1 MKILSFLVL
10 LLLLQGGAQAGPAD
24 ARPGQEGGAEAQAQA
39 AARETARETE
49 RETPPDGAPEKAGGK
64 AAAREAAR
72 ETERETLRDGPP
84 EKAGADSGGW
94 LPCPHCNPAERLIID
109 LNYYKQVLTILEKI
123 NEQRNNVD
131 PRLLQPVH
139 AALVESHPNLA
150 RLLADKP
157 KPPPDP
163 APAKKAGQRAK
174 KAPPPP
180 PPKPPAPKK
189 KGLEGL
195 VVGHVNEGNKALGI
209 QPGVVLVKNGRPFSL
224 SVGATIKHNG
234 RAYKIIDAAL
244 IKDPRRGNRH
254 EVRLQDLGSKK
265 IHVVPWQ

>member
-1 MKILSFLVL
+1 MKTLLFLVL
-10 LLLLQGGAQAGPAD
+10 LLLLQGGAQAGPAN
-24 ARPGQEGGAEAQAQA
+24 ARPGQDGQAEAGAKA
-39 AARETARETE
+39 ATPE
-49 RETPPDGAPEKAGGK
+49 RPRDGASEKAGVD
-64 AAAREAAR
+64 
-72 ETERETLRDGPP
+72 DG
-84 EKAGADSGGW
+84 
-94 LPCPHCNPAERLIID
+94 LPCPHCNAAERLIIE

-123 NEQRNNVD
+123 NEQRNNID

-150 RLLADKP
+150 RLLAYKP
-157 KPPPDP
+157 KPQPDP
-163 APAKKAGQRAK
+163 APAKKAGQLAQ
-174 KAPPPP
+174 KAPPP

-244 IKDPRRGNRH
+244 VKDPRRGSRH
-254 EVRLQDLGSKK
+254 EVRLQDLGNKK

>member
-1 MKILSFLVL
+1 MKTLPFLVL
-10 LLLLQGGAQAGPAD
+10 LLLLQGGAQAGPAHV
-24 ARPGQEGGAEAQAQA
+24 RPGQEGGAEAQAKA
-39 AARETARETE
+39 AARETARETL
-49 RETPPDGAPEKAGGK
+49 RDGASEKAGAK
-64 AAAREAAR
+64 AAAR
-72 ETERETLRDGPP
+72 ETERETLKDGAP
-84 EKAGADSGGW
+84 EKAGADGGGW

-163 APAKKAGQRAK
+163 APAKKAGQRAQ

-254 EVRLQDLGSKK
+254 EVRLQDLGNKK

>member
-1 MKILSFLVL
+1 MKTLPFLVL
-10 LLLLQGGAQAGPAD
+10 LLLLQGGAQAGQAN
-24 ARPGQEGGAEAQAQA
+24 ARPGQEGGAEARA
-39 AARETARETE
+39 
-49 RETPPDGAPEKAGGK
+49 K
-64 AAAREAAR
+64 AAAREATR
-72 ETERETLRDGPP
+72 ETPRDAASER
-84 EKAGADSGGW
+84 ANADGGW
-94 LPCPHCNPAERLIID
+94 LPCPHCNAAERLIVD

-123 NEQRNNVD
+123 NEQRNNID
-131 PRLLQPVH
+131 PHLLQPIH
-139 AALVESHPNLA
+139 AALVESHPKLA

-163 APAKKAGQRAK
+163 PAAKKTGQRAK
-174 KAPPPP
+174 KTPPPP

-254 EVRLQDLGSKK
+254 EVRLQDLGNKK
-265 IHVVPWQ
+265 IHIVPWQ

>member
-1 MKILSFLVL
+1 MKTLPFLVL

-24 ARPGQEGGAEAQAQA
+24 ARSEQEGGAEARA
-39 AARETARETE
+39 
-49 RETPPDGAPEKAGGK
+49 K
-64 AAAREAAR
+64 AAGREAAR

-84 EKAGADSGGW
+84 EKAEAKAAARETERETLRDGALEKAGADSGGW

-131 PRLLQPVH
+131 PHLLRPVH

-174 KAPPPP
+174 KTPPPP

-254 EVRLQDLGSKK
+254 EVRLQDLGNKK

>member
-1 MKILSFLVL
+1 MKTLPFLVL

-24 ARPGQEGGAEAQAQA
+24 ARPGQEGGAEVQA
-39 AARETARETE
+39 
-49 RETPPDGAPEKAGGK
+49 K

-72 ETERETLRDGPP
+72 ETERETLRDGAP
-84 EKAGADSGGW
+84 EKAGAKAAARETERETLRDGASEKAGANSGGW

-174 KAPPPP
+174 KTPPPP

-254 EVRLQDLGSKK
+254 EVRLQDLGNKK

>member
-1 MKILSFLVL
+1 MKTLPFLVL
-10 LLLLQGGAQAGPAD
+10 LLLLQGGAQAGPANG
-24 ARPGQEGGAEAQAQA
+24 RPGQEGGAEAQA
-39 AARETARETE
+39 
-49 RETPPDGAPEKAGGK
+49 K
-64 AAAREAAR
+64 AATREAA
-72 ETERETLRDGPP
+72 RETLRDGPP
-84 EKAGADSGGW
+84 EKAGGKAAARETERETLGDGTPEKAGADGGGW

-174 KAPPPP
+174 KTPPPP

-244 IKDPRRGNRH
+244 VKDPRRGNRH
-254 EVRLQDLGSKK
+254 EVRLQDLGNKK

>member
-1 MKILSFLVL
+1 MKILPFLVL

-24 ARPGQEGGAEAQAQA
+24 ARSEQEGGAEARAKA
-39 AARETARETE
+39 AARETARETLRDGASE
-49 RETPPDGAPEKAGGK
+49 KAGAKAGARETLRDGAPEKAG
-64 AAAREAAR
+64 
-72 ETERETLRDGPP
+72 
-84 EKAGADSGGW
+84 ADSGW

-163 APAKKAGQRAK
+163 AAAKKAGQRAK
-174 KAPPPP
+174 KTPPPP

-254 EVRLQDLGSKK
+254 EVRLQDLGNKK

>member
-1 MKILSFLVL
+1 MKTLPFLVL
-10 LLLLQGGAQAGPAD
+10 LLLLQGGAQAGPAN
-24 ARPGQEGGAEAQAQA
+24 ARSEQEGGAEAGSKA
-39 AARETARETE
+39 AT
-49 RETPPDGAPEKAGGK
+49 RETPPDAPPEKAGAK
-64 AAAREAAR
+64 AAVREAAR
-72 ETERETLRDGPP
+72 ETERETERETLRDGAP

-163 APAKKAGQRAK
+163 AAAKKAGQRAQ

-254 EVRLQDLGSKK
+254 EVRLQDLGNKK

>member
-1 MKILSFLVL
+1 MKILLFLVL
-10 LLLLQGGAQAGPAD
+10 LLLLQGGAQAGPAQ
-24 ARPGQEGGAEAQAQA
+24 ARPGPEDRAEARADA
-39 AARETARETE
+39 APRD
-49 RETPPDGAPEKAGGK
+49 PAPV
-64 AAAREAAR
+64 
-72 ETERETLRDGPP
+72 
-84 EKAGADSGGW
+84 KAGAAGDG
-94 LPCPHCNPAERLIID
+94 LPCPHCNAAERLIID

-123 NEQRNNVD
+123 NEQRNNID
-131 PRLLQPVH
+131 PHLLRPVH

-157 KPPPDP
+157 KPPPAP
-163 APAKKAGQRAK
+163 APAKKAGQLAK

-195 VVGHVNEGNKALGI
+195 AVGHVNEGNKALGI
-209 QPGVVLVKNGRPFSL
+209 QPGVVLVKHGRPFSL

-244 IKDPRRGNRH
+244 VKDPRRGNRH
-254 EVRLQDLGSKK
+254 EVRLQDLGNKK
-265 IHVVPWQ
+265 IHTVPWQ

>member
-1 MKILSFLVL
+1 MKTLLFLVS
-10 LLLLQGGAQAGPAD
+10 LLLLQGGAQAEPAQ
-24 ARPGQEGGAEAQAQA
+24 ARPEQENQAEARVNA
-39 AARETARETE
+39 AARETPR
-49 RETPPDGAPEKAGGK
+49 D
-64 AAAREAAR
+64 AASV
-72 ETERETLRDGPP
+72 
-84 EKAGADSGGW
+84 KAGAAGDG
-94 LPCPHCNPAERLIID
+94 LPCPHCNAAERLIID

-123 NEQRNNVD
+123 NEQRNNID
-131 PRLLQPVH
+131 PHLLQPVH

-157 KPPPDP
+157 KPPP
-163 APAKKAGQRAK
+163 APATAKKTGQLAK

-244 IKDPRRGNRH
+244 VKDPRRGNRH
-254 EVRLQDLGSKK
+254 EVRLQDLGNKK
-265 IHVVPWQ
+265 IHTVPWQ

>member
-1 MKILSFLVL
+1 MKTLPFLVL
-10 LLLLQGGAQAGPAD
+10 LLLLQGDAQAGPAH
-24 ARPGQEGGAEAQAQA
+24 ARPGQEGGAEAQAKA
-39 AARETARETE
+39 AVRETARETL
-49 RETPPDGAPEKAGGK
+49 RDGPPEKAGAK
-64 AAAREAAR
+64 AAAR
-72 ETERETLRDGPP
+72 ETERETLRDGAP

-174 KAPPPP
+174 KTPPPP

-254 EVRLQDLGSKK
+254 EVRLQDLGNKK

>member
-1 MKILSFLVL
+1 MKTLPFLVL
-10 LLLLQGGAQAGPAD
+10 ILLLQAGAQAGPAN
-24 ARPGQEGGAEAQAQA
+24 ARPGPEGQAEARA
-39 AARETARETE
+39 
-49 RETPPDGAPEKAGGK
+49 K
-64 AAAREAAR
+64 AAAQA
-72 ETERETLRDGPP
+72 TPRDPAS
-84 EKAGADSGGW
+84 EKISADDGG
-94 LPCPHCNPAERLIID
+94 LPCPHCNAAERLIID

-123 NEQRNNVD
+123 NEQRDKID
-131 PRLLQPVH
+131 PHLLRPVH

-163 APAKKAGQRAK
+163 APAKKAGQRAQK
-174 KAPPPP
+174 TPPPPP

-195 VVGHVNEGNKALGI
+195 VVGHVNEGNKVLGI

-244 IKDPRRGNRH
+244 VKDSRRGNRH
-254 EVRLQDLGSKK
+254 EVRLQDLGNKK

>member
-1 MKILSFLVL
+1 MKTLLFLVL
-10 LLLLQGGAQAGPAD
+10 LLLLQGGAQAGPAN
-24 ARPGQEGGAEAQAQA
+24 ARPGQDSGAEAQSNA
-39 AARETARETE
+39 APRDAAS
-49 RETPPDGAPEKAGGK
+49 EKADVD
-64 AAAREAAR
+64 
-72 ETERETLRDGPP
+72 DG
-84 EKAGADSGGW
+84 
-94 LPCPHCNPAERLIID
+94 LPCPHCNAAERLIID

-123 NEQRNNVD
+123 NEQRNNID
-131 PRLLQPVH
+131 PRLLRPVH

-163 APAKKAGQRAK
+163 APAKKAGQLAQ
-174 KAPPPP
+174 KAPPP

-195 VVGHVNEGNKALGI
+195 AVGHVNEGNKVLGI

-244 IKDPRRGNRH
+244 VKDPRRGNRH
-254 EVRLQDLGSKK
+254 EVRLQDLGNKK
-265 IHVVPWQ
+265 IHTVPWQ

>member
-1 MKILSFLVL
+1 MKTLPFLVL
-10 LLLLQGGAQAGPAD
+10 LLLLQGGAQAGPVN
-24 ARPGQEGGAEAQAQA
+24 ARPEQEGGAEARA
-39 AARETARETE
+39 
-49 RETPPDGAPEKAGGK
+49 K

-84 EKAGADSGGW
+84 EKTGDKAGARETERETLKAGASEKAGADSGGW

-163 APAKKAGQRAK
+163 AAAKKAGQRAQ

-254 EVRLQDLGSKK
+254 EVRLQDLGNKK

>member
-1 MKILSFLVL
+1 MKTPLFLVL
-10 LLLLQGGAQAGPAD
+10 LLLLQGGAQAGPAQ
-24 ARPGQEGGAEAQAQA
+24 ARPGQDGLAEDRAEAGAKA
-39 AARETARETE
+39 VAP
-49 RETPPDGAPEKAGGK
+49 ETPRDGASEKADDD
-64 AAAREAAR
+64 R
-72 ETERETLRDGPP
+72 
-84 EKAGADSGGW
+84 
-94 LPCPHCNPAERLIID
+94 LPCPHCNAAERLIIE

-123 NEQRNNVD
+123 NEQRNNID

-157 KPPPDP
+157 KPQPDP
-163 APAKKAGQRAK
+163 APAKKAGQLAQ
-174 KAPPPP
+174 KAPPP

-195 VVGHVNEGNKALGI
+195 VVGHVNEGNKVLGI

-234 RAYKIIDAAL
+234 RTYKIIDAAL
-244 IKDPRRGNRH
+244 VKDPRRGNRH
-254 EVRLQDLGSKK
+254 EVRLQDLSNKK

>member
-1 MKILSFLVL
+1 MKTLPFLVL
-10 LLLLQGGAQAGPAD
+10 LLLLQGGAQAGPAN
-24 ARPGQEGGAEAQAQA
+24 ARPGQEGGAEARA
-39 AARETARETE
+39 
-49 RETPPDGAPEKAGGK
+49 K
-64 AAAREAAR
+64 AAEREAAR
-72 ETERETLRDGPP
+72 ETERETLKDGAP
-84 EKAGADSGGW
+84 EKAGADGGGW

-254 EVRLQDLGSKK
+254 EVRLQDLGNKK

>member
-1 MKILSFLVL
+1 MKTLSFLVL
-10 LLLLQGGAQAGPAD
+10 LLLLQAGAQAGAANERPEPTSQAEVQAD
-24 ARPGQEGGAEAQAQA
+24 AAAQEAPRDA
-39 AARETARETE
+39 TTE
-49 RETPPDGAPEKAGGK
+49 RADDGG
-64 AAAREAAR
+64 
-72 ETERETLRDGPP
+72 
-84 EKAGADSGGW
+84 
-94 LPCPHCNPAERLIID
+94 LPCPHCNAAERLIID

-123 NEQRNNVD
+123 NEQRDNID

-163 APAKKAGQRAK
+163 AAAKKAGQRPQK
-174 KAPPPP
+174 TPPPPP

-195 VVGHVNEGNKALGI
+195 VVGHVNEGNKVLGI

-244 IKDPRRGNRH
+244 VKDPRRGNRH
-254 EVRLQDLGSKK
+254 EVRLQDLGNKK

>member
-1 MKILSFLVL
+1 MKTLLFLVL
-10 LLLLQGGAQAGPAD
+10 LLLLQGGAQAGPAN
-24 ARPGQEGGAEAQAQA
+24 ARPGQDGQAEARAEAQSNA
-39 AARETARETE
+39 APRDAAS
-49 RETPPDGAPEKAGGK
+49 EKAGVD
-64 AAAREAAR
+64 
-72 ETERETLRDGPP
+72 DG
-84 EKAGADSGGW
+84 
-94 LPCPHCNPAERLIID
+94 LPCPHCNAAERLIID

-123 NEQRNNVD
+123 NEQRNNID

-150 RLLADKP
+150 RLLAYKP
-157 KPPPDP
+157 KPQPDP
-163 APAKKAGQRAK
+163 APAKKAGQLAQ
-174 KAPPPP
+174 KAPPP

-244 IKDPRRGNRH
+244 VKDPRRGNRH
-254 EVRLQDLGSKK
+254 EVRLQDLGNKK

>member
-1 MKILSFLVL
+1 MKTLPFLVL
-10 LLLLQGGAQAGPAD
+10 LLLLQGGAQAGPAH
-24 ARPGQEGGAEAQAQA
+24 ARPGQESGAEAGAKA

-49 RETPPDGAPEKAGGK
+49 RETLRDGTPEKAGAK
-64 AAAREAAR
+64 AAAR
-72 ETERETLRDGPP
+72 ETERETLRDGAS
-84 EKAGADSGGW
+84 EKAGADGDGW

-157 KPPPDP
+157 KPPPDS

-174 KAPPPP
+174 KTPPPP

-244 IKDPRRGNRH
+244 VKDPRRGNRH
-254 EVRLQDLGSKK
+254 EVRLQDLGNKK

>member
-1 MKILSFLVL
+1 MKILLFLVL
-10 LLLLQGGAQAGPAD
+10 LLLLQGGAQAGTAQ
-24 ARPGQEGGAEAQAQA
+24 ARPGQDDLAEDRAEAQSNA
-39 AARETARETE
+39 APR
-49 RETPPDGAPEKAGGK
+49 D
-64 AAAREAAR
+64 AA
-72 ETERETLRDGPP
+72 P
-84 EKAGADSGGW
+84 EKAGADDDG
-94 LPCPHCNPAERLIID
+94 LPCPHCNAAERLIID

-123 NEQRNNVD
+123 NEQRNNID
-131 PRLLQPVH
+131 PHLLQPVH

-163 APAKKAGQRAK
+163 APAKKAGQLAQ
-174 KAPPPP
+174 KAPPP

-195 VVGHVNEGNKALGI
+195 VVGHVNEGNKVLGI

-244 IKDPRRGNRH
+244 VKDPRRGNRH
-254 EVRLQDLGSKK
+254 EVRLQDLGNKK
-265 IHVVPWQ
+265 IHTVPWQ

>member
-1 MKILSFLVL
+1 MKTLPFLVL
-10 LLLLQGGAQAGPAD
+10 LLLLQGDAQAGPAN
-24 ARPGQEGGAEAQAQA
+24 ALPGQEGRAEAQSNA
-39 AARETARETE
+39 APRDAAS
-49 RETPPDGAPEKAGGK
+49 EKA
-64 AAAREAAR
+64 
-72 ETERETLRDGPP
+72 
-84 EKAGADSGGW
+84 DSDR
-94 LPCPHCNPAERLIID
+94 LPCPHCNAAERLIID

-123 NEQRNNVD
+123 NEQRNNID
-131 PRLLQPVH
+131 PHLLQPVH
-139 AALVESHPNLA
+139 AALVKSHPNLA

-163 APAKKAGQRAK
+163 APAKKAGQLAK

-244 IKDPRRGNRH
+244 VKDPRRGNRH
-254 EVRLQDLGSKK
+254 EVRLQDLGNKK